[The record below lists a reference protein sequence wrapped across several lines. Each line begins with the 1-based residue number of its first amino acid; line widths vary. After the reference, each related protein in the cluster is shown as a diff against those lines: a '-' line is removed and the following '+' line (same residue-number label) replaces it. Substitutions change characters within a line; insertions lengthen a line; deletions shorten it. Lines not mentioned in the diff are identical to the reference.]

1 MFCGYVFV
9 CVVGWHLHKKPD
21 VTLGIGRDGSNN
33 NDYILEQDDQ
43 LEENESLS
51 FVEFDAERAPGM
63 WGGGLVRMYG
73 YQLLNL

>member
-1 MFCGYVFV
+1 MRCAGSRMLLAK
-9 CVVGWHLHKKPD
+9 GRAHTKPD

-51 FVEFDAERAPGM
+51 FVEFDAERAPARVGC
-63 WGGGLVRMYG
+63 
-73 YQLLNL
+73 